1 MYNEQLEQLID
12 AALTDG
18 TLTEKEKQIL
28 YKKAMVMG
36 VDLDEFEMVLE
47 ARLIKLKKEVE
58 EKVASSAPKSNKH
71 GDIRKCPAC
80 GAIVPQLTGFCKEC
94 GYEFSNVGVS
104 TTSQLVADEIKKI
117 KEESAR
123 KKQELRMSGLYSAEK
138 KEGESYSPLEK
149 AEKDVYWDSQY
160 KIDSFIE
167 SFPIPNTKNDLL
179 DFISFLRVEGYSKKR
194 DQCLTKAKI
203 LFPDE
208 PVFEKISAEIAEE
221 KKKDDRYWALH
232 KAGCLGLLVI
242 IVIIV
247 ILGLILHW
255 WTWADIRSFF
265 D

>member
-104 TTSQLVADEIKKI
+104 TTSQIVADEIKKI
-117 KEESAR
+117 KEESTR
-123 KKQELRMSGLYSAEK
+123 KKQELRMSGFYSAEK
-138 KEGESYSPLEK
+138 KEGEIYSPLEK
-149 AEKDVYWDSQY
+149 AQDDIDSDSRS
-160 KIDSFIE
+160 KIHSFIE

-179 DFISFLRVEGYSKKR
+179 DFISFLRVEGYSQKCN
-194 DQCLTKAKI
+194 QCLTKAKI
-203 LFPDE
+203 LFPDD
-208 PVFEKISAEIAEE
+208 PVFEQISAEMTTED
-221 KKKDDRYWALH
+221 KKRDRFMALL
-232 KAGCLGLLVI
+232 CFLMFGLPI
-242 IVIIV
+242 IIG

-255 WTWADIRSFF
+255 WTWADIRSLFH
-265 D
+265 

>member
-18 TLTEKEKQIL
+18 ALTEKEKQIL

-123 KKQELRMSGLYSAEK
+123 KKQELRMSGLFSAEK
-138 KEGESYSPLEK
+138 EEGESYSPLEK
-149 AEKDVYWDSQY
+149 AQDNVDSDSRS
-160 KIDSFIE
+160 KIHSFIE

-179 DFISFLRVEGYSKKR
+179 DFISFLRVEGYSEKCK
-194 DQCLTKAKI
+194 QCLSKAKL
-203 LFPDE
+203 LFPDD
-208 PVFEKISAEIAEE
+208 PVFEQISAEITTEE
-221 KKKDDRYWALH
+221 KKRDRFMALL
-232 KAGCLGLLVI
+232 CFLMFGLPI
-242 IVIIV
+242 IIG

-255 WTWADIRSFF
+255 WTWADIRSLFH
-265 D
+265 